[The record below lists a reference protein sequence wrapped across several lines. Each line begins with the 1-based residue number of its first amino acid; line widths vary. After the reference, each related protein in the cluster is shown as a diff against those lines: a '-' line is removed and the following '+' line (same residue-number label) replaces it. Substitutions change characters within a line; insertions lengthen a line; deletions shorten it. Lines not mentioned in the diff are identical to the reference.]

1 MGLPAGLTRWL
12 LTMVLL
18 LLLPISVLRAEGH
31 CAFAEETILI
41 GGVVPLSSPGSV
53 AGGIGMD
60 WGFQQAVAD
69 INAECGI
76 AIDGL
81 NHRLRVI
88 TADSEGV
95 SEYGQLAV
103 ERLILQDG
111 VHGIVGFYHSA
122 VGLATMGLVEKYKMP
137 TIYAHPRNDFISA
150 SGYIAYEGEP
160 PRNSDGI
167 DYVFRTSPPSS
178 IVGKVVTDWLISQGV
193 EDVVLILE
201 NTDYGHPAAA
211 AERAH
216 LERAGV
222 QVEQLEI
229 ELGTEDFV
237 PILSRLWARAQLPD
251 AIRILVSGETS
262 YNLTQQMAELGIAP
276 SPDTICVTNH
286 LAFQSEQYWKTV
298 PDGNYCAF
306 DRVGTIPSLYN
317 DMAQELDRRYR
328 EDFGDVL
335 VSFAMEAYD
344 SVWLMADA
352 MERAG
357 SYTDADAIVAAL
369 ETSDIDLSQGRYYF
383 TYGSHNPL
391 IPGGTP
397 AYLWHQWPVP
407 VVTVMQ
413 YFKQDQAAL
422 DAAVIYPEVYQTHG
436 TSYFRPGTT
445 P

>member
-1 MGLPAGLTRWL
+1 MLARRAPL
-12 LTMVLL
+12 LCVVILVAIQFSINE
-18 LLLPISVLRAEGH
+18 ISADSH
-31 CAFAEETILI
+31 CDFADETVLI

-60 WGFQQAVAD
+60 WGFKQAEAD
-69 INAECGI
+69 INADCGI
-76 AIDGL
+76 EIEGV

-88 TADSEGV
+88 TADSEGI

-122 VGLATMGLVEKYKMP
+122 VGLATMGMVQRYQIP
-137 TIYAHPRNDFISA
+137 TIYAHPRNDYISA
-150 SGYIAYEGEP
+150 SGYIEFEEKP
-160 PRNSDGI
+160 PRSSQGV

-178 IVGKVVTDWLISQGV
+178 IVGKIVTDWLVAQGV
-193 EDVVLILE
+193 EDVILILE

-222 QVEQLEI
+222 QVDQLEI

-237 PILSRLWARAQLPD
+237 PILTRIFARPKMPD
-251 AIRILVSGETS
+251 AIRLLVSGETS

-276 SPDTICVTNH
+276 TEDTICVTNH
-286 LAFQSEQYWKTV
+286 LAFQSEQFWKTV

-317 DMAQELDRRYR
+317 ELAQELDRRYR

-352 MERAG
+352 MHRAD
-357 SYTDADAIVAAL
+357 SYSDPDAIVAAL
-369 ETSDIDLSQGRYYF
+369 EVTDIDLSQGRYYF
-383 TYGSHNPL
+383 SYGSHNPVL
-391 IPGGTP
+391 PEGTP

-413 YFKQDQAAL
+413 YFEQNQAAL
-422 DAAVIYPEVYQTHG
+422 DAAVIYPETYQTHG
-436 TSYFRPGTT
+436 IAYFVPGVSY
-445 P
+445 